1 MCGPFAFVPFGRA
14 NAHGHRVRLKST
26 TTLSRSSPRPCP
38 VLAEPTAPQ
47 TAQSSFRAMPS
58 DASMSK
64 LPSALLVVIALEPDH
79 GCDRITSIKTRV
91 ILSKGFPTPEDSQMT
106 AITATQQDVHEAHA
120 SGSKETLLWD
130 ELNETVHRLR
140 RENDAI
146 PRSVAVISTFPL
158 ANKFK
163 SLGETILCGTR
174 RKKQT
179 IKLPESDYTATW
191 EEFGRM

>member
-1 MCGPFAFVPFGRA
+1 
-14 NAHGHRVRLKST
+14 
-26 TTLSRSSPRPCP
+26 
-38 VLAEPTAPQ
+38 
-47 TAQSSFRAMPS
+47 MPS

-64 LPSALLVVIALEPDH
+64 PPSALLVVIALEPDH

-106 AITATQQDVHEAHA
+106 AITAIQQDVHKAHA
-120 SGSKETLLWD
+120 SGSEETLLWD
-130 ELNETVHRLR
+130 TLNETVHGLR

-146 PRSVAVISTFPL
+146 PRSVAVISTYAL

-163 SLGETILCGTR
+163 SLGKTIRCDTR

-179 IKLPESDYTATW
+179 IKLSESDYTATW
-191 EEFGRM
+191 EEFGKM